1 MTSSSRRFAGYSAE
15 ALAMLVQKSAT
26 HSAKLQEVRAELCL
40 RSSRKAKAALEQC
53 DAYLRAQIASS
64 ERNIVE
70 VVVFDGVINQ
80 ALNIRG
86 QFAVKAFGSTR
97 FTVTW
102 ELQKDGISSLG
113 DRSLDCTLGVVIAEY
128 ERFLRYAFVRAPIS
142 QLALA
147 LQDVSEEVVS
157 ELEALSAQ
165 NGLTTSTWIV
175 PASIAKTRP
184 WWLRDD
190 ETLR

>member
-26 HSAKLQEVRAELCL
+26 HSAKLQELRAELCL

-175 PASIAKTRP
+175 PASIANTPVVVAR
-184 WWLRDD
+184 
-190 ETLR
+190 

>member
-26 HSAKLQEVRAELCL
+26 HSAKLQELRAELCL

-53 DAYLRAQIASS
+53 DAYLRAQVASY
-64 ERNIVE
+64 ERNIDE

-86 QFAVKAFGSTR
+86 QFVVKAFGGTR
-97 FTVTW
+97 FTVSW
-102 ELQKDGISSLG
+102 QLQKDGIASIG
-113 DRSLDCTLGVVIAEY
+113 DRSLDCTLGLVIAEY
-128 ERFLRYAFVRAPIS
+128 ERFLRHAFVQAPVS
-142 QLALA
+142 QLAFA

-157 ELEALSAQ
+157 KLETLSAE
-165 NGLTTSTWIV
+165 NGLTPSTWIV
-175 PASIAKTRP
+175 PSSIGKARP

-190 ETLR
+190 ETLM